1 MTSTPYNTLDSLLF
15 DSESNLPNS
24 LELEDSLELWTNAEF
39 KHDKVDKSTCSSP
52 ESITNTPSVTY
63 EHLSNYLN
71 YELPQNQLSWQKNKP
86 LLPKISSNMT
96 IEEVNRALLL
106 TSNLF
111 NSSYI
116 LPSPSLPPSPPSP
129 KQKAQIKKDPT
140 EEEKRKRNTAAS
152 ARFRI
157 KKKQREQTMERTV
170 KEMTE
175 KSASLESR
183 VKELELEIK
192 FLRNLLI
199 EKKSS

>member
-1 MTSTPYNTLDSLLF
+1 MTSSPYSTLDSLVF
-15 DSESNLPNS
+15 ESDLPNPM
-24 LELEDSLELWTNAEF
+24 ELENNLDLWTHAQFTHQEN
-39 KHDKVDKSTCSSP
+39 TICSSP
-52 ESITNTPSVTY
+52 ESIMHTPSTVTY
-63 EHLSNYLN
+63 EHLAHYLD
-71 YELPQNQLSWQKNKP
+71 YELPQKHKP
-86 LLPKISSNMT
+86 LLPKISPNMT
-96 IEEVNRALLL
+96 LEEVNRALLF
-106 TSNLF
+106 TP
-111 NSSYI
+111 YT
-116 LPSPSLPPSPPSP
+116 PPPTKPRHQP
-129 KQKAQIKKDPT
+129 KRDPA

-199 EKKSS
+199 EKKSL